1 MIDIDG
7 KKYEI
12 NRKTAIVTNWDKIY
26 CNILKKILKKGELC
40 KNRTG
45 IDTLSIEGV
54 YFKLDVGKSFPI
66 LETKKVALANTITEL
81 LWIYQAQTNDVKWL
95 HDRQNHIWDDWMIDD
110 DGIYRIYEPY
120 INENKKNIVKV
131 KDIYGNDTNLT
142 ASSLK
147 ENRTIKEAIY
157 YGPEYAHTIGTAY
170 GYVVKETKEFDN
182 VLYSLKNNPTSRRN
196 VVSLRQANLLKTGVL
211 EPCVWASTY
220 KVSNGKLNIN
230 VDVRS
235 NDMPIGNP
243 FNVTQYAILLSLLAK
258 VSNLEVGNL
267 NWTISDCHIYVN
279 QLEQI
284 KLQLNRFDKLLKW
297 ESFIKNNDDKE
308 IIKEYKKILESSD
321 IEELMTLKHL
331 IIRENPELYLSNK
344 DNFYEFDNKK
354 ENEDIK
360 VLKYKSLP
368 YIKMPVAQ

>member
-26 CNILKKILKKGELC
+26 CNILKRILKKGELC
-40 KNRTG
+40 ENRTG

-157 YGPEYAHTIGTAY
+157 YGPEYAHTISTAY

>member
-26 CNILKKILKKGELC
+26 CNILKRILKKGELC
-40 KNRTG
+40 ENRTG

-157 YGPEYAHTIGTAY
+157 YGPGYAHTIGTAY

>member
-26 CNILKKILKKGELC
+26 CNILKRILKKGELC
-40 KNRTG
+40 ENRTG

-157 YGPEYAHTIGTAY
+157 YGPKYAHTIGTAY

>member
-26 CNILKKILKKGELC
+26 CNILKRILKKGELC

-131 KDIYGNDTNLT
+131 N
-142 ASSLK
+142 
-147 ENRTIKEAIY
+147 
-157 YGPEYAHTIGTAY
+157 
-170 GYVVKETKEFDN
+170 
-182 VLYSLKNNPTSRRN
+182 
-196 VVSLRQANLLKTGVL
+196 
-211 EPCVWASTY
+211 
-220 KVSNGKLNIN
+220 
-230 VDVRS
+230 
-235 NDMPIGNP
+235 
-243 FNVTQYAILLSLLAK
+243 
-258 VSNLEVGNL
+258 
-267 NWTISDCHIYVN
+267 
-279 QLEQI
+279 
-284 KLQLNRFDKLLKW
+284 
-297 ESFIKNNDDKE
+297 
-308 IIKEYKKILESSD
+308 
-321 IEELMTLKHL
+321 
-331 IIRENPELYLSNK
+331 
-344 DNFYEFDNKK
+344 
-354 ENEDIK
+354 
-360 VLKYKSLP
+360 
-368 YIKMPVAQ
+368 